1 MRNDRLDRERDFD
14 CDARHACL
22 SSLVGQIVRRT
33 VRQKNKRDES
43 LRRYLIAEGFDPHQ
57 AEIIVEREKRV
68 ERETPSMREYPVLSL
83 DEDADE
89 T

>member
-1 MRNDRLDRERDFD
+1 MIDLI
-14 CDARHACL
+14 ASGTSTAM
-22 SSLVGQIVRRT
+22 LVMLVYLLWSGQIVRRT